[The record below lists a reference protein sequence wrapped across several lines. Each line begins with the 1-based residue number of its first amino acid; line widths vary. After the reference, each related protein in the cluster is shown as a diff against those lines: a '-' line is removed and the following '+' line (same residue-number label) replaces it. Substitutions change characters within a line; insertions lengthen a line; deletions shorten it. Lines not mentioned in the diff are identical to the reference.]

1 MSDDARHRLAIFGAN
16 GKAGR
21 RIVETALDQEH
32 EVTAFV
38 RSPSAPGAFP
48 REVRVVVG
56 ITSDPRAV
64 GEAIRNADTVISALG
79 HHPGDAQPFCAE
91 ATARILSAMRTQNVR
106 RILCVTGAMI
116 GEYPHRSFFMR
127 KMAEA
132 YRRRQPELARDREEQ
147 ERLIMES
154 ECDWTI
160 VKPPR
165 LTDGP
170 ARGRVRAGTDLRV
183 GLLSSISRRDLAA
196 FLVSLVSSTQY
207 SGRRVLVKG

>member
-1 MSDDARHRLAIFGAN
+1 MHSRL
-16 GKAGR
+16 K
-21 RIVETALDQEH
+21 
-32 EVTAFV
+32 
-38 RSPSAPGAFP
+38 S
-48 REVRVVVG
+48 
-56 ITSDPRAV
+56 
-64 GEAIRNADTVISALG
+64 
-79 HHPGDAQPFCAE
+79 
-91 ATARILSAMRTQNVR
+91 M
-106 RILCVTGAMI
+106 
-116 GEYPHRSFFMR
+116 
-127 KMAEA
+127 
-132 YRRRQPELARDREEQ
+132 PELARDREEQ